1 MLSLQDV
8 LELAFSI
15 VHDVEEYCLNFVAP
29 TRYEVSWGGT
39 QCPRCLCHGTAVR
52 GVSCVCPWGVEAT
65 AGERWALHLPRA
77 GARDA
82 HALLPQFCLWTDGL
96 NVLLGKEMTSERTQ
110 TDLDVLL
117 SMELKLRLLD
127 LENISIP
134 DDPPP
139 IPKPPSNLNFCYDFS
154 HAEQ

>member
-1 MLSLQDV
+1 M
-8 LELAFSI
+8 
-15 VHDVEEYCLNFVAP
+15 
-29 TRYEVSWGGT
+29 
-39 QCPRCLCHGTAVR
+39 
-52 GVSCVCPWGVEAT
+52 CPWGVEAT
-65 AGERWALHLPRA
+65 GGESWALWLPRA

-154 HAEQ
+154 QAEQ